1 MLQYVSFYMVKQ
13 QSIFILYVVL
23 HSLSACE
30 ILWTRIHNY
39 LNIFHIQCHPHCQ
52 ASNTMVVH

>member
-30 ILWTRIHNY
+30 IL
-39 LNIFHIQCHPHCQ
+39 
-52 ASNTMVVH
+52 